1 MNSKESIDS
10 SGRPQSR
17 QSINQLS
24 DGSSSSTHSK
34 RSNNSASA
42 SSITR
47 GPKPTTG
54 KKPPN
59 SYDNNTKKL
68 PPKITLVANDSI
80 STTTT
85 TADTQLTN
93 NFRSPTPAS
102 TNISGNNGNFSPKLP
117 PKEMA
122 KKPHNTDS
130 EISNPALSVTSS
142 QYLHPFFSLP
152 EPVRVKIF
160 KYLTPTERLLAQFV
174 CRRFRNDVRLRA
186 GLRTKVTEETVT
198 GIAFLRDVLVT
209 SIIIGK
215 YDRPVSAPSK
225 LIYNPEN
232 IFELI
237 FEEPICVQ
245 HLDAFLN
252 RCRKIKWII
261 IRTTVVD
268 TAVFPPNVK
277 SPFNSFEWRSLEV
290 IHKYPIP
297 QTFLKELILC
307 IPGAHCLRTVNRSL
321 ALLNTPSLERF
332 SLVVNHPIAFEET
345 TAVHFAVLNFLKN
358 CLSVSHVII
367 CTEQRPSTVRYASR
381 SGNVQVLQVLHM
393 TIWPLLRDI
402 IMINAKTLVKVALHA
417 ILWDKNGR
425 HSPIDLNVF
434 GRSMN
439 LKELYICIASAAD
452 VTTTKESRGHIDLL
466 NFSKLPKNLEIVAL
480 KHAAV
485 NMKDFLFI
493 KNLNYL
499 KSLGIVSLGTKE
511 SNSVGVIVLR
521 KLVHIRSLEELFV
534 SGLVAEGKEG
544 EEMKNILNKM
554 KARVRDKRRIKNTFH
569 SYIGHGNRWS
579 VNRNGSIVFTIFSNW
594 GFMTY

>member
-1 MNSKESIDS
+1 MTFDF
-10 SGRPQSR
+10 GQ
-17 QSINQLS
+17 
-24 DGSSSSTHSK
+24 
-34 RSNNSASA
+34 
-42 SSITR
+42 
-47 GPKPTTG
+47 
-54 KKPPN
+54 
-59 SYDNNTKKL
+59 
-68 PPKITLVANDSI
+68 
-80 STTTT
+80 
-85 TADTQLTN
+85 
-93 NFRSPTPAS
+93 
-102 TNISGNNGNFSPKLP
+102 
-117 PKEMA
+117 
-122 KKPHNTDS
+122 
-130 EISNPALSVTSS
+130 
-142 QYLHPFFSLP
+142 
-152 EPVRVKIF
+152 
-160 KYLTPTERLLAQFV
+160 
-174 CRRFRNDVRLRA
+174 

-209 SIIIGK
+209 SIIVGK

-232 IFELI
+232 VFELI

-252 RCRKIKWII
+252 RCRKLKWLI

-277 SPFNSFEWRSLEV
+277 SPFNSYEWRSLEV
-290 IHKYPIP
+290 IHKYPIL
-297 QTFLKELILC
+297 QSFLKELILC

-321 ALLNTPSLERF
+321 ALLNTPGLERF

-358 CLSVSHVII
+358 CMNVSYVII

-381 SGNVQVLQVLHM
+381 SGNVQALERELNQYVEKLHLKHLVLTEPAVAFETWNIVLHNQNALQVLQVLHM

-425 HSPIDLNVF
+425 HSPVDLNVF
-434 GRSMN
+434 SRSLN

-452 VTTTKESRGHIDLL
+452 TSNGKDSKAHVDLV
-466 NFSKLPKNLEIVAL
+466 NFNKLPKNLEIVAL

-493 KNLNYL
+493 KNLNHL
-499 KSLGIVSLGTKE
+499 KSLGIVSLGTRE
-511 SNSVGVIVLR
+511 SNSVGVSTLR
-521 KLVHIRSLEELFV
+521 KLVQIRSLEELFV

-544 EEMKNILNKM
+544 EEMRNILNKM
-554 KARVRDKRRIKNTFH
+554 KARVKDKRRAKNTFH
-569 SYIGHGNRWS
+569 CHPDRGNRWS